1 MTQLINSLPIGQQ
14 ATEKSGAHPAPVA
27 ARVRDPQQLVVVEL
41 PKAVVPKVSMPAV
54 QFSSDAESGRVVVRV
69 VNPETGEL
77 VRQIPSE
84 DALSLARALGKLQ
97 GVFLQQKA

>member
-1 MTQLINSLPIGQQ
+1 MTPEINPLPAGQQ
-14 ATEKSGAHPAPVA
+14 AAKTEASPVPVA
-27 ARVRDPQQLVVVEL
+27 TRAREPQQVEAVEL

-69 VNPETGEL
+69 VNPDTGEL